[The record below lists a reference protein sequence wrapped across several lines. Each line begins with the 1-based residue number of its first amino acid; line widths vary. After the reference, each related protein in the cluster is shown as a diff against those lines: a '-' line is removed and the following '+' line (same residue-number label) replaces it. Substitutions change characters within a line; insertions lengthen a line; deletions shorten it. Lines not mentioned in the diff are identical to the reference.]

1 MPIYEYTCKD
11 CKSKF
16 EKLVRS
22 MSDESKVPCPQ
33 CGSKKTEKA
42 LSAFAVAERSSSV
55 SPCARC
61 CGDGPC
67 PMQ

>member
-1 MPIYEYTCKD
+1 MPIYEYTCQS

-22 MSDESKVPCPQ
+22 MADEAKVICPS

-42 LSAFAVAERSSSV
+42 LSVFAVTEKASKPAS
-55 SPCARC
+55 CAHC